1 MEVIET
7 KIPGLLIVKP
17 KVFGDARGFFFEGFN
32 QQRYLEAGIKSEFI
46 QDNYSSSQYGVI
58 RGLHYQ
64 LAPYAQAKLVQVLKG
79 KVLDVAVDLR
89 QGSPTFGQFETVE
102 LSDENRWQF
111 FIPRGFAHGFSV
123 LSEEAL
129 FHYKC
134 DNLYNPQFERGI
146 HFNDPQLGIDWKISD
161 NDANVSPKDKV
172 FPMFSDAEMNFIY

>member
-1 MEVIET
+1 MEVVET

-32 QQRYLEAGIKSEFI
+32 QQRYSEAGIQSEFI

-79 KVLDVAVDLR
+79 SVLDVAVDLR
-89 QGSPTFGQFETVE
+89 KGSPTFGQFEAVE

-134 DNLYNPQFERGI
+134 DNFYNPQFERGL
-146 HFNDPQLGIDWKISD
+146 HFNDPQLGIDWKISA

-172 FPMFSDAEMNFIY
+172 LPMFADAEMNFIY